1 MTKSGSRSESL
12 EPWLTLRVSGKAN
25 GEARDAPLAYV
36 ISTVADRGDA
46 LGLTAAELAGI
57 LGIAEGDWLSI
68 MRRWPDVTVEEWL
81 DTPVRLLCELLGCVL
96 AFADP
101 MDGARWLRAP
111 HPAMGDSPLGRLI
124 RSPSALP
131 WLSAVLFE
139 EQGS

>member
-1 MTKSGSRSESL
+1 MTKIGSRCESL
-12 EPWLTLRVSGKAN
+12 EPWLTLPVSGKAN
-25 GEARDAPLAYV
+25 GEARDAPLACV

-68 MRRWPDVTVEEWL
+68 MRRWSDVTVEEWL
-81 DTPVRLLCELLGCVL
+81 DTSVRLLCELLGCVL

-101 MDGARWLRAP
+101 VDGARWLRVP

-131 WLSAVLFE
+131 WMSAVLFE
-139 EQGS
+139 EQGR